1 MRIELAKAVLLFFI
15 YGFLGWCVEVAF
27 AACKS
32 GRFVNRGFLNG
43 PICPI
48 YGFGVMAVAVL
59 LQPVRS
65 NPWLLYLGAFLLTS
79 LLELITGW
87 LLEKIFHAKWWDYSK
102 MPLNIGGYVCLLFSL
117 IWGFACM
124 AIVRWVHPLFRA
136 SVSVLPNLLVY
147 IFDVLL
153 LALLVADLIATIA
166 TIHKLQER
174 VRALNEIA
182 LEIRDLSNNL
192 GENIAEKT
200 LDARKRWSERLDQ
213 ERERYENMREARVAR
228 LQELRV
234 MMEER
239 LNERSFGHRR
249 ILEAFPNLKSAKHS
263 EGLARLKEFWR
274 NRKKGH
280 EGHEDINASR

>member
-1 MRIELAKAVLLFFI
+1 MGIELARAVLLFFI

-32 GRFVNRGFLNG
+32 GKFVNRGFLNG

-48 YGFGVMAVAVL
+48 YGFGVTAVAVL

-124 AIVRWVHPLFRA
+124 AIVQWVHPLFVA
-136 SVSVLPNLLVY
+136 AVNVLPSLLTY

-153 LALLVADLIATIA
+153 LALLVADLIATVA

-174 VRALNEIA
+174 VRALNDIA

-200 LDARKRWSERLDQ
+200 LDARKRWGERLDQ
-213 ERERYENMREARVAR
+213 ERDRYENLREARTAR
-228 LQELRV
+228 LQELRA

-249 ILEAFPNLKSAKHS
+249 ILEAFPNLKSVKHS
-263 EGLARLKEFWR
+263 EGLARLKEFWQ
-274 NRKKGH
+274 NRKKGS
-280 EGHEDINASR
+280 EDTQA